1 MLPPIKIKLFDFKN
15 QEKINLL
22 PIKIK
27 IVNKNITSITISS
40 AVGNF
45 VVGSSLVNGSNVK
58 AHNDEVISSDIQPI
72 KIKICDRDKNMSL
85 YSEKKYAKVKESAD
99 SNMTIIK
106 PVDEILLTDKVIE
119 YLPNHYI
126 APIVIKIPDLDVSY
140 AWLRDLCLK
149 FNFSAIIKENFI
161 VIQLVGRFVN
171 RIKFKSNILD
181 TYMFHWG
188 KPIFTLKFKDVIQ
201 TALYIF
207 KVDGLRHSFKFK
219 NDLIGVTLV
228 SSTATTKITF
238 KTPPIS
244 ETIIYDTYP
253 RTIGDIVSVADNA
266 QETLGQF
273 TLTSSRLS
281 EGNTIGDEVLNDK
294 TIYDIMYKKVPRV
307 E

>member
-27 IVNKNITSITISS
+27 IVDKDIVSIIRPSS
-40 AVGNF
+40 SLGNF
-45 VVGSSLVNGSNVK
+45 IIGLSSINNSIVNTYSSN
-58 AHNDEVISSDIQPI
+58 EISSDIQPI

-85 YSEKKYAKVKESAD
+85 FSEKKYAKVKESAD

-106 PVDEILLTDKVIE
+106 PVDEILLTDKVVE

-126 APIVIKIPDLDVSY
+126 APIVIKIPDLDISY
-140 AWLRDLCLK
+140 AWLRDLWLR
-149 FNFSAIIKENFI
+149 FNFSTIIKENYI
-161 VIQLVGRFVN
+161 VIQLFGRFIN
-171 RIKFKSNILD
+171 KIKFKSSILD
-181 TYMFHWG
+181 AYIFHWG
-188 KPIFTLKFKDVIQ
+188 KPRVTIKFKDVIQ
-201 TALYIF
+201 TAIDIF

-238 KTPPIS
+238 KTPSIS
-244 ETIIYDTYP
+244 ETIIYDIYP
-253 RTIGDIVSVADNA
+253 RTIGDIVSVADN
-266 QETLGQF
+266 TL
-273 TLTSSRLS
+273 
-281 EGNTIGDEVLNDK
+281 GDEVLNDK
-294 TIYDIMYKKVPRV
+294 TIYDIIYKKVPRA

>member
-27 IVNKNITSITISS
+27 IVDKDIVSIIRPSS
-40 AVGNF
+40 SLGNF
-45 VVGSSLVNGSNVK
+45 IIGLSSINNSIVNTYSSN
-58 AHNDEVISSDIQPI
+58 EISSDIQPI

-85 YSEKKYAKVKESAD
+85 YSEKKYAKVKESVD
-99 SNMTIIK
+99 SDKTIVK

-126 APIVIKIPDLDVSY
+126 APIVIKIPDLDISY
-140 AWLRDLCLK
+140 AWLRDLWLR
-149 FNFSAIIKENFI
+149 FNFSAIIKESFI

-171 RIKFKSNILD
+171 RIKFKSNIFD

-188 KPIFTLKFKDVIQ
+188 EPRFTLKFKDVIQ
-201 TALYIF
+201 TALDIF

-228 SSTATTKITF
+228 SSTATTKIAF
-238 KTPPIS
+238 KTPSIS
-244 ETIIYDTYP
+244 ETIIYDIYP
-253 RTIGDIVSVADNA
+253 KTIGDIVGSD
-266 QETLGQF
+266 
-273 TLTSSRLS
+273 S
-281 EGNTIGDEVLNDK
+281 EGHTIGDEFLDDK
-294 TIYDIMYKKVPRV
+294 TIYDIIYKKVPRV

>member
-27 IVNKNITSITISS
+27 IVDKDIVSIIRPSS
-40 AVGNF
+40 SLGNF
-45 VVGSSLVNGSNVK
+45 IIGLSSIDNSIVNTYSSN
-58 AHNDEVISSDIQPI
+58 EISSDIQPI

-85 YSEKKYAKVKESAD
+85 FSEKKYAKVKESAD

-126 APIVIKIPDLDVSY
+126 APIVIKIPDLDISY
-140 AWLRDLCLK
+140 AWLRDLWLR

-171 RIKFKSNILD
+171 RIKFKSNIFD

-188 KPIFTLKFKDVIQ
+188 KPRFTLKFKDVIQ
-201 TALYIF
+201 TALDIF
-207 KVDGLRHSFKFK
+207 KVDGLRHLFKFK

-228 SSTATTKITF
+228 SSTATTKIAF
-238 KTPPIS
+238 KTTSIS

-253 RTIGDIVSVADNA
+253 RTIGDIVSVAN
-266 QETLGQF
+266 
-273 TLTSSRLS
+273 
-281 EGNTIGDEVLNDK
+281 NTIGDEVLNDK
-294 TIYDIMYKKVPRV
+294 TIYDIIYKKVPRA

>member
-27 IVNKNITSITISS
+27 IVNKNIDSITKPSS

-45 VVGSSLVNGSNVK
+45 VVGSSLVNGSIAK
-58 AHNDEVISSDIQPI
+58 AYNDDVISSDIQPI

-85 YSEKKYAKVKESAD
+85 YSEKKYAKVKEYAD
-99 SNMTIIK
+99 SNITIIK

-126 APIVIKIPDLDVSY
+126 APIVIKIPDLDISY
-140 AWLRDLCLK
+140 AWLRDLWLR
-149 FNFSAIIKENFI
+149 FNFSAIIKENYI
-161 VIQLVGRFVN
+161 VLQLVGRFIN
-171 RIKFKSNILD
+171 KIKFKSSILD
-181 TYMFHWG
+181 TYIFHLG
-188 KPIFTLKFKDVIQ
+188 KPRFTLKFKDVIQ
-201 TALYIF
+201 TALDIF

-219 NDLIGVTLV
+219 NDLIGVTIV

-238 KTPPIS
+238 KIPSIS
-244 ETIIYDTYP
+244 ETIIYDIYP
-253 RTIGDIVSVADNA
+253 RTIGDIVSVADN
-266 QETLGQF
+266 TL
-273 TLTSSRLS
+273 
-281 EGNTIGDEVLNDK
+281 GDEVLNDK
-294 TIYDIMYKKVPRV
+294 TIYDIIYKKVPRV

>member
-27 IVNKNITSITISS
+27 IVDKDIVSIIRPSS
-40 AVGNF
+40 SLGNF
-45 VVGSSLVNGSNVK
+45 IIGLSSINNSIVNTYSSN
-58 AHNDEVISSDIQPI
+58 EISSDIQPI

-85 YSEKKYAKVKESAD
+85 YSEKKYAKVKESVD
-99 SNMTIIK
+99 SDMTIIK
-106 PVDEILLTDKVIE
+106 PIDEILLTDKVIE

-126 APIVIKIPDLDVSY
+126 APIVIKIPDLDISY
-140 AWLRDLCLK
+140 AWLRDLWLR
-149 FNFSAIIKENFI
+149 FNFSAIIKESFI

-171 RIKFKSNILD
+171 RIKFKSNIFD

-188 KPIFTLKFKDVIQ
+188 EPRFTLKFKDVIQ
-201 TALYIF
+201 TALDIF

-228 SSTATTKITF
+228 SSTATTKIAF
-238 KTPPIS
+238 KTPSIS
-244 ETIIYDTYP
+244 ETIIYDIYP
-253 RTIGDIVSVADNA
+253 KTIGDIVGSD
-266 QETLGQF
+266 
-273 TLTSSRLS
+273 S
-281 EGNTIGDEVLNDK
+281 EGHTIGDEFLDDK
-294 TIYDIMYKKVPRV
+294 TIYDIIYKKVPRV

>member
-22 PIKIK
+22 
-27 IVNKNITSITISS
+27 
-40 AVGNF
+40 
-45 VVGSSLVNGSNVK
+45 
-58 AHNDEVISSDIQPI
+58 PI

-126 APIVIKIPDLDVSY
+126 APIVIKMPDLDVSY
-140 AWLRDLCLK
+140 AWLRDLWLK

-188 KPIFTLKFKDVIQ
+188 KPIFTLKFKNVIQ
-201 TALYIF
+201 TTLGIF

-294 TIYDIMYKKVPRV
+294 TIYDIMYKKAPRV

>member
-15 QEKINLL
+15 QEKTNLL

-27 IVNKNITSITISS
+27 IVNNNIASITRPS

-45 VVGSSLVNGSNVK
+45 VVGLSLVNDSNVK

-85 YSEKKYAKVKESAD
+85 CSEKKYAKVKESVD
-99 SNMTIIK
+99 SDKTIVK

-119 YLPNHYI
+119 FLPNHYI
-126 APIVIKIPDLDVSY
+126 APIVIKIPDLDISY
-140 AWLRDLCLK
+140 AWLRDLWLK

-171 RIKFKSNILD
+171 RIKFKSNIFD
-181 TYMFHWG
+181 TYIFHWG
-188 KPIFTLKFKDVIQ
+188 KPRFTLKSKNVIQ
-201 TALYIF
+201 TALNIF
-207 KVDGLRHSFKFK
+207 NIDGLRHSFKFK
-219 NDLIGVTLV
+219 NDLISVTLV
-228 SSTATTKITF
+228 SSTATTKIIF
-238 KTPPIS
+238 KTPSIS
-244 ETIIYDTYP
+244 ETIIYDIYP
-253 RTIGDIVSVADNA
+253 RTIGDIVSVVDNA

-273 TLTSSRLS
+273 SLASSRLS
-281 EGNTIGDEVLNDK
+281 GGNTIGDEVLNDK
-294 TIYDIMYKKVPRV
+294 TIYDIIYKKVPRT

>member
-27 IVNKNITSITISS
+27 IVDKDIVSIIRPSS
-40 AVGNF
+40 SLGNF
-45 VVGSSLVNGSNVK
+45 IIGLSSINNSIVNTYSSN
-58 AHNDEVISSDIQPI
+58 EISSDIQPI

-85 YSEKKYAKVKESAD
+85 YSEKKYAKVKELVD
-99 SNMTIIK
+99 SDKTIVK
-106 PVDEILLTDKVIE
+106 PVDEILLTDKVVE

-126 APIVIKIPDLDVSY
+126 APIVIKIPDLDISY
-140 AWLRDLCLK
+140 AWLRDLWLR
-149 FNFSAIIKENFI
+149 FNFSTIIKESFI

-171 RIKFKSNILD
+171 RIKFKSNIFD

-188 KPIFTLKFKDVIQ
+188 KPRFTLKFKDVIQ
-201 TALYIF
+201 TALDIF

-238 KTPPIS
+238 KTPSIS
-244 ETIIYDTYP
+244 ETIIYDIYP
-253 RTIGDIVSVADNA
+253 KTIGDIVGSD
-266 QETLGQF
+266 
-273 TLTSSRLS
+273 S
-281 EGNTIGDEVLNDK
+281 EGRTIGDEFLDDK
-294 TIYDIMYKKVPRV
+294 TIYDIIYKKVPRV

>member
-27 IVNKNITSITISS
+27 IVNKNIVGATRPSTI
-40 AVGNF
+40 GNF
-45 VVGSSLVNGSNVK
+45 VVGLSLVNGSNVK
-58 AHNDEVISSDIQPI
+58 AYNDDVISNDIQPI

-85 YSEKKYAKVKESAD
+85 CSEKKYAKVKESVD
-99 SNMTIIK
+99 SDKTIIK

-126 APIVIKIPDLDVSY
+126 APIIIKIPDLDVSY
-140 AWLRDLCLK
+140 AWLRDLWLK
-149 FNFSAIIKENFI
+149 FNFSAVIKENYI
-161 VIQLVGRFVN
+161 VLQLVGRFVN
-171 RIKFKSNILD
+171 KIKFKSSIYD

-188 KPIFTLKFKDVIQ
+188 KPRFTLKFKDVIQ
-201 TALYIF
+201 TALDIF

-238 KTPPIS
+238 KTPSIS
-244 ETIIYDTYP
+244 ETIIYDIYP
-253 RTIGDIVSVADNA
+253 RTIGDIVSVADNT

-273 TLTSSRLS
+273 ILTSSRLS
-281 EGNTIGDEVLNDK
+281 GGNTISDEVLNDK
-294 TIYDIMYKKVPRV
+294 TISDIMYKKVPRT

>member
-27 IVNKNITSITISS
+27 IVDKDIVSIIRPSS
-40 AVGNF
+40 SLGNF
-45 VVGSSLVNGSNVK
+45 IIGLSSINNSIVNTYSSN
-58 AHNDEVISSDIQPI
+58 EISSDIQPI

-85 YSEKKYAKVKESAD
+85 FSEKKYAKVKELAD

-126 APIVIKIPDLDVSY
+126 APIVIKIPDLDISY
-140 AWLRDLCLK
+140 AWLRDLWLR

-161 VIQLVGRFVN
+161 VIQLFGRFVN
-171 RIKFKSNILD
+171 RIKFKSNIFD
-181 TYMFHWG
+181 TYMFYWG
-188 KPIFTLKFKDVIQ
+188 KPRFTLKFKDIIQ
-201 TALYIF
+201 TALDIF

-238 KTPPIS
+238 KTPSIS
-244 ETIIYDTYP
+244 ETIIYDIYP
-253 RTIGDIVSVADNA
+253 KTIGDIVGSD
-266 QETLGQF
+266 
-273 TLTSSRLS
+273 S
-281 EGNTIGDEVLNDK
+281 EGHTIGDEFLDDK
-294 TIYDIMYKKVPRV
+294 TIYDIIYKKVPRV

>member
-27 IVNKNITSITISS
+27 IVDKDIVSIIRPSS
-40 AVGNF
+40 SLGNF
-45 VVGSSLVNGSNVK
+45 IIGLSSINNSIVNTYSSN
-58 AHNDEVISSDIQPI
+58 EISSDIQPI

-85 YSEKKYAKVKESAD
+85 FSEKKYAKVKESVD
-99 SNMTIIK
+99 SDKIIVK

-126 APIVIKIPDLDVSY
+126 APIVIKIPDLDISY
-140 AWLRDLCLK
+140 AWLRDLWLR

-171 RIKFKSNILD
+171 RIKFKSNIFD
-181 TYMFHWG
+181 AYMFHWE
-188 KPIFTLKFKDVIQ
+188 KPRVTIKLKDVIQ
-201 TALYIF
+201 TALDIF

-238 KTPPIS
+238 KTPSIS
-244 ETIIYDTYP
+244 ETILYDIYP
-253 RTIGDIVSVADNA
+253 RTIGDIVGSD
-266 QETLGQF
+266 
-273 TLTSSRLS
+273 S
-281 EGNTIGDEVLNDK
+281 EGHTIGDEVLNDK
-294 TIYDIMYKKVPRV
+294 TIYDIIYKKVPRV

>member
-15 QEKINLL
+15 QGKINLL

-27 IVNKNITSITISS
+27 IVNKNIVSITRLS

-45 VVGSSLVNGSNVK
+45 VVGSSLVNGSNVN
-58 AHNDEVISSDIQPI
+58 AYNDDVVSSNIQPI

-85 YSEKKYAKVKESAD
+85 YSEKRYAKVKESAD

-119 YLPNHYI
+119 YLSNYYI
-126 APIVIKIPDLDVSY
+126 APIIIKIPDLDISY
-140 AWLRDLCLK
+140 AWLRDLWLK
-149 FNFSAIIKENFI
+149 FNFSARIEENY
-161 VIQLVGRFVN
+161 VVLQLVGRFVN
-171 RIKFKSNILD
+171 KIKFKSNILD

-188 KPIFTLKFKDVIQ
+188 KPRFTLRFKDVIQ
-201 TALYIF
+201 TALDIF
-207 KVDGLRHSFKFK
+207 KVDGLRQSFKFK
-219 NDLIGVTLV
+219 NDLIGITLV
-228 SSTATTKITF
+228 SSTTTTKITF
-238 KTPPIS
+238 KTAPIS

-253 RTIGDIVSVADNA
+253 RTIGDIVSVSDNT

-273 TLTSSRLS
+273 TLANSRLS
-281 EGNTIGDEVLNDK
+281 GGNTIGDEVLNDK
-294 TIYDIMYKKVPRV
+294 TIYDILYKRVPRV

>member
-22 PIKIK
+22 
-27 IVNKNITSITISS
+27 
-40 AVGNF
+40 
-45 VVGSSLVNGSNVK
+45 
-58 AHNDEVISSDIQPI
+58 PI

-126 APIVIKIPDLDVSY
+126 APIVIKMPDLDISY
-140 AWLRDLCLK
+140 AWLRDLWLK
-149 FNFSAIIKENFI
+149 FNFSAIIKENYI

-188 KPIFTLKFKDVIQ
+188 KPIFTLKFKDVIQTTLYIFKVDGLRHSFKFKNVIQ

-244 ETIIYDTYP
+244 ETIIYDTCP

-273 TLTSSRLS
+273 TLTSSHLS